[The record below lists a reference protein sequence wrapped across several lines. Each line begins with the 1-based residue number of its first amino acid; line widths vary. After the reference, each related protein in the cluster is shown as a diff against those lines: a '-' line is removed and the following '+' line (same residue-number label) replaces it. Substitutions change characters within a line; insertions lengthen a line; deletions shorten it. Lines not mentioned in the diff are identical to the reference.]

1 MDNNPHYLLHD
12 QTQMLSNSDII
23 TKIQADNLLAV
34 RLEKA
39 LGGVKDSILDQARR
53 MQLGVRRLT
62 YYSSCFTDNYRD
74 VCTAQK
80 TEDVRFMEGLTQLV
94 KQHNIVT
101 RMFKIYVNQLLQGL
115 TPERIRHIQ
124 KILIGKGA
132 TIASGSMTN
141 QALAYAIVAAVSY
154 SFGIRVGANTKL
166 AKIGAAAVTI
176 VSYYGYVQEAADS
189 ANRLKSRHPRYYY
202 ALYAEKLEMLY
213 FIIEPVISRTELSLL
228 PPTSDNDIAD
238 TIIRIIR

>member
-1 MDNNPHYLLHD
+1 MGYGKSDYARLKAMRLGNRIGNVAMGRLPIPQSVANIINLTADHWSADLLSPKVRFWH
-12 QTQMLSNSDII
+12 T
-23 TKIQADNLLAV
+23 ADFI
-34 RLEKA
+34 RTP
-39 LGGVKDSILDQARR
+39 GVKDSILDQARR

-124 KILIGKGA
+124 MILIGKGA

-166 AKIGAAAVTI
+166 AK
-176 VSYYGYVQEAADS
+176 
-189 ANRLKSRHPRYYY
+189 
-202 ALYAEKLEMLY
+202 
-213 FIIEPVISRTELSLL
+213 
-228 PPTSDNDIAD
+228 
-238 TIIRIIR
+238 